1 MVNQGCGA
9 QCRLAPE
16 GGNHPEWPT
25 SYPATFDLSPFGSQF
40 LRENLAQTT
49 GRPDDRATRLGE
61 HRRPTTKSVLQCLH
75 RLVGRSP
82 WIVPKIPRTRSIIT
96 HSVKVRLLTTIDNVA
111 TRSAHHRV

>member
-49 GRPDDRATRLGE
+49 GRPDDRATGRPGDQTWGASASDDE
-61 HRRPTTKSVLQCLH
+61 ISPAVPASTRRT
-75 RLVGRSP
+75 
-82 WIVPKIPRTRSIIT
+82 IPVDRPQ
-96 HSVKVRLLTTIDNVA
+96 DP
-111 TRSAHHRV
+111 AHPVDHNAFR